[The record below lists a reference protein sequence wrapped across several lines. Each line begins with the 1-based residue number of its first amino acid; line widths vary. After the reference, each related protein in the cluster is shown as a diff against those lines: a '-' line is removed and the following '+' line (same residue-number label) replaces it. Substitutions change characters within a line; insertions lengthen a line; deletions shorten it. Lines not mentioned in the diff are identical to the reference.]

1 MDYKSEREFLAS
13 TFQSYVTTEAKIL
26 EEYRALSKQLG
37 DSTCGLLVNHILT
50 EEEMHHLLFSTAAM
64 WLKEHTSTEYSPLP
78 AGANKSGILQMTR
91 TLREHESKTIES
103 FHKLKAQLPAGEAE
117 LVGTLLDIVILDS
130 EKHCQ
135 VLDGM
140 EKVLTA

>member
-13 TFQSYVTTEAKIL
+13 TFRSYAAAEEKIL
-26 EEYRALSKQLG
+26 TEYRALSKQLG

-64 WLKEHTSTEYSPLP
+64 WLKDHVSTEYAPLP
-78 AGANKSGILQMTR
+78 QGVNKSEVLQMTR
-91 TLREHESKTIES
+91 SLCEHESSTIEA
-103 FHKLKAQLPAGEAE
+103 FRKLKSQLPAGEVE

-135 VLDGM
+135 VLKGM
-140 EKVLTA
+140 EKVLMA